1 MCPPA
6 GPALWVQAPGR
17 GGKCPRPEAAHSG
30 MQCEHKYYAGLY
42 QAHFA
47 KNHSS
52 SLYAPATPQC
62 ETQGRVGAKTNT
74 PGKDVG
80 SFVRLFLISAN
91 LIKRLME
98 KTGLL
103 ESLHQTNTA
112 KCSNLSLGDPIPVS
126 RPTDASLTL
135 RRADPNVLLPGE
147 TIILLPLG
155 GRLKENR
162 AVKRRA
168 GAADEK
174 LRRLIRKPSRLHDEK
189 AEAQPCENRTGD

>member
-1 MCPPA
+1 
-6 GPALWVQAPGR
+6 
-17 GGKCPRPEAAHSG
+17 
-30 MQCEHKYYAGLY
+30 
-42 QAHFA
+42 
-47 KNHSS
+47 
-52 SLYAPATPQC
+52 
-62 ETQGRVGAKTNT
+62 
-74 PGKDVG
+74 
-80 SFVRLFLISAN
+80 
-91 LIKRLME
+91 ME

-112 KCSNLSLGDPIPVS
+112 KYSNLSLGDPRPVS
-126 RPTDASLTL
+126 HPTDSSLTL

-155 GRLKENR
+155 GRLKENL

-189 AEAQPCENRTGD
+189 AETQPCENRTGDRLGAPLCVCHWLWSAQFKGREEEGEATLEREHREIESHL

>member
-1 MCPPA
+1 
-6 GPALWVQAPGR
+6 
-17 GGKCPRPEAAHSG
+17 
-30 MQCEHKYYAGLY
+30 
-42 QAHFA
+42 
-47 KNHSS
+47 
-52 SLYAPATPQC
+52 
-62 ETQGRVGAKTNT
+62 
-74 PGKDVG
+74 
-80 SFVRLFLISAN
+80 
-91 LIKRLME
+91 ME

-112 KCSNLSLGDPIPVS
+112 KYSNLSLGDPIPVS
-126 RPTDASLTL
+126 HPTDTSLTL

-155 GRLKENR
+155 GRLKENL

-189 AEAQPCENRTGD
+189 AETQPCENRTGRSSVCVSLAVVVSI